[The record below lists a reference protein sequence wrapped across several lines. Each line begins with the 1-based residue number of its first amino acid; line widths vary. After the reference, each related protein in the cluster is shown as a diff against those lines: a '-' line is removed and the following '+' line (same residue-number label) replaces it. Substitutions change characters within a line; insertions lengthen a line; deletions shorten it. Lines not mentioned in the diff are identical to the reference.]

1 MMIPKKVKYRKWH
14 TMRRNATKGRFETRG
29 LEVSFGSY
37 GLKAETAGRVRST
50 QLESARKVIS
60 RYIKKGGKMWIRV
73 FPDRPYTAKPAEVG
87 MGKGK
92 GDPQGYEFQ
101 VWPGRVIFEVD
112 GLDSAT
118 SRAVLIE
125 AGSKLP
131 IKSKIVK
138 RV

>member
-1 MMIPKKVKYRKWH
+1 
-14 TMRRNATKGRFETRG
+14 MRRNSTKNRFETRG

-37 GLKAETAGRVRST
+37 GLKAETAGRLRST

-112 GLDSAT
+112 GLDSTT

-131 IKSKIVK
+131 IKSKVVK